1 MVYCELLFCIFCF
14 LKSGVLTR
22 RGRSH
27 TQVRSG
33 EILIDWIR
41 PVIGQWKEKAKLKGL
56 EREKRKKKDRQDKRM
71 EEDGGR

>member
-1 MVYCELLFCIFCF
+1 MRNRL
-14 LKSGVLTR
+14 
-22 RGRSH
+22 H

-41 PVIGQWKEKAKLKGL
+41 LQPVIGQWKEKVKLKGL
-56 EREKRKKKDRQDKRM
+56 AREKRKKKDRQDKKM